1 MTDSYDQITE
11 RMRDTTK
18 LKNDSAIA
26 KVLNITPQ
34 ALSNYKKRS
43 KMPTSLIIKF
53 ANIYNLS
60 VDWLISGY
68 GNVYKPTAENDTLI
82 AAEITSEYGK
92 PINEDEAKV
101 LASFSSEEMIY
112 IGKLLKILRGENE
125 SAITAI
131 ECNIDSF
138 LKSLSLQEKSKKES
152 SNYDSDTDE
161 D

>member
-26 KVLNITPQ
+26 KVLEITPQ
-34 ALSNYKKRS
+34 ALSNYKKRG

-53 ANIYNLS
+53 ADIYNLS
-60 VDWLISGY
+60 VDWLISGF
-68 GNVYKPTAENDTLI
+68 GNIYKPTAANDALI

-101 LASFSSEEMIY
+101 LASFSPEEMVY

-138 LKSLSLQEKSKKES
+138 LRTLSIQKKEEKQS
-152 SNYDSDTDE
+152 TNSYE

>member
-26 KVLNITPQ
+26 KILEITPQ
-34 ALSNYKKRS
+34 ALSNYKKRG

-53 ANIYNLS
+53 ADIYNLS
-60 VDWLISGY
+60 VDWLISGF
-68 GNVYKPTAENDTLI
+68 GNIYKPTAANDALI

-101 LASFSSEEMIY
+101 LASFSPEEMVY
-112 IGKLLKILRGENE
+112 IGKLLKILRCENQ

-138 LKSLSLQEKSKKES
+138 LKTISIQKKEENQS
-152 SNYDSDTDE
+152 TNTYE